1 MTNEPQR
8 TSSGRLLRLYMG
20 VRWDLNFIGECIKI
34 NKIRSKLHFFL
45 KFAIKKTLCLC
56 CVFQC
61 LFASRALLN
70 ESFLLRI
77 CFEKNVIYIVF
88 CLFSDILE

>member
-8 TSSGRLLRLYMG
+8 TSAGRLLRLYTG

-34 NKIRSKLHFFL
+34 NKIRTKLLFFF
-45 KFAIKKTLCLC
+45 KFAIKMTKCLC
-56 CVFQC
+56 CVVQC

-70 ESFLLRI
+70 ESFLLGI
-77 CFEKNVIYIVF
+77 CFEKM
-88 CLFSDILE
+88 